1 LQEYAVP
8 SISNATGE
16 VFSKQV
22 TNGVTIANIE
32 EHQDSW
38 CMKAKKKNQK
48 PKLRPICG

>member
-8 SISNATGE
+8 SISNATEE
-16 VFSKQV
+16 VSKQV

-38 CMKAKKKNQK
+38 CMNAKKKNQK